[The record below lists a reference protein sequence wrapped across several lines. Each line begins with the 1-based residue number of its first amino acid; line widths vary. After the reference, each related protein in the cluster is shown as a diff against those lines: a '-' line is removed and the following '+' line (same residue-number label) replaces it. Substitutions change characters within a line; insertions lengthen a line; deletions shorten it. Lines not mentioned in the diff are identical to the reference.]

1 MQIGSSS
8 SGYPTNMSSG
18 ISTVQQSS
26 QVDALKINIQNQK
39 PDEPDVKQSGQ
50 GSKMHVDGKG
60 GNLDIMA

>member
-1 MQIGSSS
+1 
-8 SGYPTNMSSG
+8 MSSG